1 MLQSARPAGV
11 LLVVHMLSSMYKS
24 RIAGNARQGKKGP
37 RSRGR
42 GMTCIRARVMLS
54 KQATI
59 IYHQLLISLHT
70 HTCIDHTSEM
80 ALVDYSDSESD
91 GESAPA
97 PASTPQAPPAAKPVF
112 QKAAPGKIQVS
123 LPSLKAEPTSNG
135 DGAEGPPPKRARTGG
150 AFSGFNALLPAPKR
164 PAQNAPKAGISLK
177 TSSEAAFS
185 RNPNPLPQ
193 TEEKETYTAPEL
205 PGIST
210 EDTERKDEPVPEPKL
225 VGKATRFLPLSVSGK
240 KKKKAIAKP
249 AIVETTKPAMND
261 NVGKSIPN
269 TSAAPKEPE
278 VPKPKPKKSLFSVAQ
293 EEDSTPVDAQSG
305 EYEPIIIEKSTEVA
319 MQPEPSLNEQNS
331 APADPNSLEAV
342 AMDMNLTSAQRRQL
356 FGRQGK
362 GANVT
367 HFNLDAEYRKNEE
380 LRAAGEVI
388 EHKAVKSIAPGKH
401 SLQQLVNN
409 ARTQEDAMEDK
420 WAEGRR
426 ARGEGSS
433 KYGWSSGR

>member
-1 MLQSARPAGV
+1 MG
-11 LLVVHMLSSMYKS
+11 
-24 RIAGNARQGKKGP
+24 
-37 RSRGR
+37 
-42 GMTCIRARVMLS
+42 
-54 KQATI
+54 
-59 IYHQLLISLHT
+59 
-70 HTCIDHTSEM
+70 
-80 ALVDYSDSESD
+80 LVDYSDSESD
-91 GESAPA
+91 GESAPTQVVKPAA
-97 PASTPQAPPAAKPVF
+97 PTPAAKPVF

-123 LPSLKAEPTSNG
+123 LPSLKAEPSQNG
-135 DGAEGPPPKRARTGG
+135 DGVAEPPTKRARTGG

-164 PAQNAPKAGISLK
+164 PAQNPPKAGVSLK

-185 RNPNPLPQ
+185 RNPLPQ
-193 TEEKETYTAPEL
+193 AAEQGEYVTPNFNGTSEEKDAKSL
-205 PGIST
+205 
-210 EDTERKDEPVPEPKL
+210 EPAQEPKL

-240 KKKKAIAKP
+240 KKKKPMAKP
-249 AIVETTKPAMND
+249 PLAED
-261 NVGKSIPN
+261 KSIVTNGKGKESPA
-269 TSAAPKEPE
+269 TSQAVAKEPE
-278 VPKPKPKKSLFSVAQ
+278 APKPKPKKSLFSVTQ
-293 EEDSTPVDAQSG
+293 EADTSAADSPSR
-305 EYEPIIIEKSTEVA
+305 EYEPITIDRSTISTTRETEVPA
-319 MQPEPSLNEQNS
+319 S
-331 APADPNSLEAV
+331 AQYLTPADPNSLEAV
-342 AMDMNLTSAQRRQL
+342 AADMNLTPAQRRQL

>member
-1 MLQSARPAGV
+1 MG
-11 LLVVHMLSSMYKS
+11 
-24 RIAGNARQGKKGP
+24 
-37 RSRGR
+37 
-42 GMTCIRARVMLS
+42 
-54 KQATI
+54 
-59 IYHQLLISLHT
+59 
-70 HTCIDHTSEM
+70 
-80 ALVDYSDSESD
+80 LVDYSDSESD
-91 GESAPA
+91 GESAPTQVA
-97 PASTPQAPPAAKPVF
+97 KPAVPTPAAKPVF

-123 LPSLKAEPTSNG
+123 LPSLKAEPSHDG
-135 DGAEGPPPKRARTGG
+135 DVAAEPPTKRARTGG

-164 PAQNAPKAGISLK
+164 PAQNAPKAGVSLK

-185 RNPNPLPQ
+185 RNPLPQ
-193 TEEKETYTAPEL
+193 ATDQEEYVAPTFNGASEEK
-205 PGIST
+205 
-210 EDTERKDEPVPEPKL
+210 DTKSLEPAQEPKL

-240 KKKKAIAKP
+240 KKKKPIAKIP
-249 AIVETTKPAMND
+249 LPEDTSIVTNGKSKEKPA
-261 NVGKSIPN
+261 
-269 TSAAPKEPE
+269 TSQPVAKEPE
-278 VPKPKPKKSLFSVAQ
+278 APKPKPTKSLFSVTQ
-293 EEDSTPVDAQSG
+293 EEDTVLAGSPSG
-305 EYEPIIIEKSTEVA
+305 EYEPITIDRSTVSTTQEA
-319 MQPEPSLNEQNS
+319 EPP
-331 APADPNSLEAV
+331 APGQYSTPVDPNSLEAV
-342 AMDMNLTSAQRRQL
+342 AADMNLTTAQRRQL

-388 EHKAVKSIAPGKH
+388 EHRAVKAIAPGKH